1 MQVPLLIAPGLTLGA
16 ALSNSTRERP
26 LASLPVTTRRI
37 GLIPSGAAPADVA
50 SDFASDMGFLPGSA
64 PVCIAQRSASGG
76 PNGWT
81 RARLGDPV
89 ADRDLRRNGAAGAG
103 ARAGR
108 GFSRPPGQDR

>member
-37 GLIPSGAAPADVA
+37 GLIPSGAAPADFA

-89 ADRDLRRNGAAGAG
+89 ADRDLRRNGAACAG

-108 GFSRPPGQDR
+108 GFSRP